1 MVLQASRGNGTKSA
15 SSSSKSITPS
25 NSVLH
30 RPARVARAE
39 HPLGVDRPGRGASRP
54 RRVPADGRSEL
65 FLYNA
70 RALAEQGRQL
80 VGELANHPN
89 LIGPLLR

>member
-25 NSVLH
+25 NSV
-30 RPARVARAE
+30 
-39 HPLGVDRPGRGASRP
+39 
-54 RRVPADGRSEL
+54 
-65 FLYNA
+65 
-70 RALAEQGRQL
+70 
-80 VGELANHPN
+80 HPN